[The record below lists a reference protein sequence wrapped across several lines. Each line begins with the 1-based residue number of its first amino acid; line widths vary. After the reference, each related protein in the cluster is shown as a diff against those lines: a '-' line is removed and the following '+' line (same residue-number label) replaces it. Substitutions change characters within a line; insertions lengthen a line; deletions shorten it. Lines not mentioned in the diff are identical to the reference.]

1 MNTAHPPTTTDHP
14 RPWQQQI
21 RQLLDLRF
29 TTRQLLFIGAVLL
42 CLTPQ
47 LSPPLAL
54 LLGLGIAQFIGH
66 PYLHLNNK
74 ATHWLLQASVVG
86 LGFGMNAHSAMQAG
100 QEGVLLT
107 VASIAGTLT
116 TGVLLGKWLKIDTV
130 TAHLIAAGT
139 AICGGSAIAALSP
152 VVKADEKQV
161 SVALGTIFIL
171 NAVALLV
178 FPAIGQWLQLTQHQ
192 FGLWCALAIH
202 DTSSVVGA
210 AARFG
215 PEALQVATTVK
226 LARALWII
234 PVALGTAAL
243 FKTGNGR
250 ITIPYFI
257 GLFVVAMLVHTY
269 VPASQPVADVL
280 VRLAHRGL
288 TLTLFLIGAGLS
300 GKVIRAVGWQPLAQG
315 VLLWLLISVASL
327 WAILAV

>member
-1 MNTAHPPTTTDHP
+1 MNTAHPPSTTTHP

-21 RQLLDLRF
+21 QRLLDHRF

-42 CLTPQ
+42 CLTPL

-54 LLGLGIAQFIGH
+54 LLGLLIAQFIGH
-66 PYLHLNNK
+66 PYLHLNSK

-86 LGFGMNAHSAMQAG
+86 LGFGMNAHSALQAG
-100 QEGVLLT
+100 KEGVLLT
-107 VASIAGTLT
+107 VASISGVLTAGM
-116 TGVLLGKWLKIDTV
+116 LLGKWLKIDTV

-161 SVALGTIFIL
+161 SVALCTIFIL
-171 NAVALLV
+171 NAVALLA

-243 FKTGNGR
+243 FKTGNGT
-250 ITIPYFI
+250 ITLPYFI

-280 VRLAHRGL
+280 VMLAHRGL

-315 VLLWLLISVASL
+315 VLLWLLISAASL
-327 WAILAV
+327 WAILAF